1 MIARHYKQIAIKYA
15 EDVIYGAEVLGNA
28 TDIEIQ
34 GTDLVI
40 KGTDIVLTGDDIV
53 IAGDDIVNA
62 CKRFLEDL
70 KRDDI
75 EYRSKDPDACITLME
90 GLFVHRKG
98 EKLDGTPLLGKPLKL
113 EPWEIF
119 IVCNLLGFYYTGT
132 EERRFKEGLIMLAR
146 KNGKAV
152 SLDTEIP
159 TPDGWKMMGDI
170 HEGDYV
176 YGHDGKPAKVIV
188 ESEIFNKP
196 MYRVTFEDGAEIKA
210 SEDHVWTVQTK
221 SSRRTGRYKATSTKK
236 RPRADLVGRD
246 GWFETTTK
254 DISEKYVNVRSDGK
268 GVEYEY
274 RVPMPNAVQY
284 PKRDLPVDP
293 YTLGVWLGDG
303 SSSSTAITC
312 SDGDKH
318 EMMSLL
324 AAEGHKCEWHKSVNR
339 AGAIYLDVQGHAKKN
354 PLRDALREIGV
365 FNNKHIPE
373 MYMTASIDQRLALL
387 QGLMDTDGTCSKAGQ
402 CEFVQKSMR
411 ISDQIVELISS
422 LGLKA
427 TKSAKIAKCNGK
439 DAGIVY
445 RVQFWTDQSFP
456 CFRLERKR
464 IRLKENIAPRMKA
477 KSIVKVERIAD
488 EPSKCIA
495 IDNESHLYLVGR
507 QYTATHNTSFVAAL
521 SFAVSIMQRRSGS
534 TVYVVA
540 AALKQSMES
549 FKFIDFSLT
558 YKGIRDEFI
567 VKDNAMEHSIQYTF
581 EANGVPD
588 GSIDI
593 QIMASNPDAQ
603 DSFNCNFA
611 IADEMA
617 AYKKASQYNRFKE
630 AMKGYTNKLMIGIT
644 TAGDNANSFGYR
656 RMEYAAKVAAGT
668 VKDDELFAFIARA
681 DVDDKGN
688 CDFTSPIQHRK
699 ANPNYG
705 VTIRPKDIL
714 NESLQAQNDPQQRKD
729 FLSRSLNIYTTA
741 LKAWFDIEEFRA
753 SDRKYSWTLEELARM
768 KIDWFGGADLSRVYD
783 LTAAALVGR
792 YEDVDIIIT
801 HGFTPIAQ
809 AAKKSDEDNIP
820 LFGWEED
827 GWLTMCNSP
836 TVNIADIVN
845 WFVKMRKM
853 GFRIKAVGHDRKF
866 AGEEYFPAM
875 KKAGFNVI
883 DQPQYFY
890 LKSQGFRHIE
900 TAAKNGTLYYLHST
914 AYEYCVQN
922 VAAVEKTDDAVQYE
936 KVSPEMRIDLFDA
949 SVFATIQMV
958 AREEK
963 EKKGKEW
970 WGDE

>member
-1 MIARHYKQIAIKYA
+1 MIARHYKQTAIKYA

-28 TDIEIQ
+28 TDIEIK

-40 KGTDIVLTGDDIV
+40 KGTDFVLTGDDIV
-53 IAGDDIVNA
+53 IAGEDIVNA

-70 KRDDI
+70 DRDDI

-98 EKLDGTPLLGKPLKL
+98 EKLDGTPLLGKPLRL
-113 EPWEIF
+113 EPWQVF

-132 EERRFKEGLIMLAR
+132 EERRFKEAMIMLGR
-146 KNGKAV
+146 KNGK
-152 SLDTEIP
+152 
-159 TPDGWKMMGDI
+159 
-170 HEGDYV
+170 
-176 YGHDGKPAKVIV
+176 
-188 ESEIFNKP
+188 
-196 MYRVTFEDGAEIKA
+196 
-210 SEDHVWTVQTK
+210 
-221 SSRRTGRYKATSTKK
+221 
-236 RPRADLVGRD
+236 
-246 GWFETTTK
+246 
-254 DISEKYVNVRSDGK
+254 
-268 GVEYEY
+268 
-274 RVPMPNAVQY
+274 
-284 PKRDLPVDP
+284 
-293 YTLGVWLGDG
+293 
-303 SSSSTAITC
+303 
-312 SDGDKH
+312 
-318 EMMSLL
+318 
-324 AAEGHKCEWHKSVNR
+324 
-339 AGAIYLDVQGHAKKN
+339 
-354 PLRDALREIGV
+354 
-365 FNNKHIPE
+365 
-373 MYMTASIDQRLALL
+373 
-387 QGLMDTDGTCSKAGQ
+387 
-402 CEFVQKSMR
+402 
-411 ISDQIVELISS
+411 
-422 LGLKA
+422 
-427 TKSAKIAKCNGK
+427 
-439 DAGIVY
+439 
-445 RVQFWTDQSFP
+445 
-456 CFRLERKR
+456 
-464 IRLKENIAPRMKA
+464 
-477 KSIVKVERIAD
+477 
-488 EPSKCIA
+488 
-495 IDNESHLYLVGR
+495 
-507 QYTATHNTSFVAAL
+507 TSFVAAL

-558 YKGIRDEFI
+558 YKGIRDEFSI
-567 VKDNAMEHSIQYTF
+567 KDNAMEHSIQYTF

-668 VKDDELFAFIARA
+668 VKDDEMFAFIARA

-688 CDFTSPIQHRK
+688 CDYTNPIQHRK
-699 ANPNYG
+699 ANPSYG
-705 VTIRPKDIL
+705 VTIRPKEIMND
-714 NESLQAQNDPQQRKD
+714 SLQAQNDPQQRKD

-741 LKAWFDIEEFRA
+741 LKAWFDVEEFRA
-753 SDRKYSWTLEELARM
+753 SDRKYNWTLEELAKM

-836 TVNIADIVN
+836 TVNIGDIVN

-900 TAAKNGTLYYLHST
+900 TAAKNGTLYYLHSN

>member
-1 MIARHYKQIAIKYA
+1 MIARHYKKIAIKYA

-28 TDIEIQ
+28 TDIEIK

-40 KGTDIVLTGDDIV
+40 KGTDTVLTGDDIV

-70 KRDDI
+70 KRDDL

-113 EPWEIF
+113 EPWQVF
-119 IVCNLLGFYYTGT
+119 IVCNLLGFYIKGT
-132 EERRFKEGLIMLAR
+132 QEHRFKEAMIMLGR
-146 KNGKAV
+146 KNGK
-152 SLDTEIP
+152 
-159 TPDGWKMMGDI
+159 
-170 HEGDYV
+170 
-176 YGHDGKPAKVIV
+176 
-188 ESEIFNKP
+188 
-196 MYRVTFEDGAEIKA
+196 
-210 SEDHVWTVQTK
+210 
-221 SSRRTGRYKATSTKK
+221 
-236 RPRADLVGRD
+236 
-246 GWFETTTK
+246 
-254 DISEKYVNVRSDGK
+254 
-268 GVEYEY
+268 
-274 RVPMPNAVQY
+274 
-284 PKRDLPVDP
+284 
-293 YTLGVWLGDG
+293 
-303 SSSSTAITC
+303 
-312 SDGDKH
+312 
-318 EMMSLL
+318 
-324 AAEGHKCEWHKSVNR
+324 
-339 AGAIYLDVQGHAKKN
+339 
-354 PLRDALREIGV
+354 
-365 FNNKHIPE
+365 
-373 MYMTASIDQRLALL
+373 
-387 QGLMDTDGTCSKAGQ
+387 
-402 CEFVQKSMR
+402 
-411 ISDQIVELISS
+411 
-422 LGLKA
+422 
-427 TKSAKIAKCNGK
+427 
-439 DAGIVY
+439 
-445 RVQFWTDQSFP
+445 
-456 CFRLERKR
+456 
-464 IRLKENIAPRMKA
+464 
-477 KSIVKVERIAD
+477 
-488 EPSKCIA
+488 
-495 IDNESHLYLVGR
+495 
-507 QYTATHNTSFVAAL
+507 TSFVSAL

-558 YKGIRDEFI
+558 HKGIRDEFI

-581 EANGVPD
+581 EVNGVPD

-668 VKDDELFAFIARA
+668 VKDDEMFAFIARA

-688 CDFTSPIQHRK
+688 CDYTNPIQHRK
-699 ANPNYG
+699 ANPSYG

-714 NESLQAQNDPQQRKD
+714 NDSLQAQNDPQQRKD

-753 SDRKYSWTLEELARM
+753 SDRKYNWTLEELVKL

-801 HGFTPIAQ
+801 HAFTPIAQ